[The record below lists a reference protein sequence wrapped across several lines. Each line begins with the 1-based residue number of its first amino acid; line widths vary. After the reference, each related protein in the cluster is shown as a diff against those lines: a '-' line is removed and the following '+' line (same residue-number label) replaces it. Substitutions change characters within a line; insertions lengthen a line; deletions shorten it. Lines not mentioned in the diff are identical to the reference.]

1 MALEKVLVVDDD
13 PNICDVLRMYLEN
26 EGYSV
31 ILAYDGEE
39 ALVKFN
45 ALKPDIILL
54 DVMLPTLD
62 GWQVCREV
70 RKKSS
75 VPIIMITAKGDTFDK
90 VLGLELGADDYIV
103 KPFDTKEVIAR
114 IKAIARRVGNS
125 PEESEVKEVRY
136 DKLSVNMTRYELRV
150 DGKVVDTPPKEL
162 ELLFYLA
169 SNPNRVYTRDQLLDE
184 VWGFEYYGDS
194 RTIDVHIKRLREK
207 LEGVSDK
214 WSLKTVW
221 GVGYKLIRLLLVAV
235 VLIITV
241 TALSGYA
248 ISKYKQDYYSNSMR
262 VCDIMAKDFTEYN
275 AQNPQLDL
283 WQEYIPK
290 SVDKVSEQMQAFL
303 YVFDADGSCR
313 IASSNSSIAAADL
326 TLNNEMLA
334 GIRKGGEY
342 LTDKASG
349 KIDHSIVEPM
359 LTRGFTFTL
368 TENGVEAT
376 YYLFGASYTKPL
388 NLYTTHLFLFMAILS
403 FTLLLIAGVLIFYQ
417 VWRGNSQLEQLEAAL
432 QRYAQGNY
440 SQPIPVEQYASSNL
454 ELIAALS
461 EQIGSQSGRAE
472 ESSRQFVSNVSH
484 ELRTPMTIISGFVEG
499 ILDGTV
505 PKNKRMEYLS
515 IVSQEVQRLKMLVT
529 SMLNLTK
536 FDAGTIQLNYRMFIL
551 NDTAFRTILMFEN
564 RLEKRHISVEGLD
577 GEPVRVCADP
587 DLIGQVVYNLVEN
600 AVKFVNDGGTI
611 SFTFADEEDCW
622 VFAVRNTGN
631 GISKE
636 ELPKIFERFYK
647 SDASRSQDKTGLG
660 LGLDITKKIIH
671 LHHAQISVRSEEH
684 AYTEFEV
691 RLPHVEPPE
700 QEHE

>member
-1 MALEKVLVVDDD
+1 M
-13 PNICDVLRMYLEN
+13 
-26 EGYSV
+26 
-31 ILAYDGEE
+31 
-39 ALVKFN
+39 
-45 ALKPDIILL
+45 
-54 DVMLPTLD
+54 
-62 GWQVCREV
+62 
-70 RKKSS
+70 
-75 VPIIMITAKGDTFDK
+75 
-90 VLGLELGADDYIV
+90 
-103 KPFDTKEVIAR
+103 
-114 IKAIARRVGNS
+114 
-125 PEESEVKEVRY
+125 
-136 DKLSVNMTRYELRV
+136 
-150 DGKVVDTPPKEL
+150 
-162 ELLFYLA
+162 
-169 SNPNRVYTRDQLLDE
+169 
-184 VWGFEYYGDS
+184 
-194 RTIDVHIKRLREK
+194 
-207 LEGVSDK
+207 
-214 WSLKTVW
+214 
-221 GVGYKLIRLLLVAV
+221 IRLLLVAV

-262 VCDIMAKDFTEYN
+262 VCNIMAKDFTEYN

-290 SVDKVSEQMQAFL
+290 SVDKVAEQMHVFL
-303 YVFDADGSCR
+303 YVFNADGSCR

-388 NLYTTHLFLFMAILS
+388 NLYTTHLFLFMTILS

-432 QRYAQGNY
+432 QRYAQGDY
-440 SQPIPVEQYASSNL
+440 SQPIPVEQYTSSNL

-660 LGLDITKKIIH
+660 LGLGLDITKKIIH

>member
-1 MALEKVLVVDDD
+1 M
-13 PNICDVLRMYLEN
+13 
-26 EGYSV
+26 
-31 ILAYDGEE
+31 
-39 ALVKFN
+39 
-45 ALKPDIILL
+45 
-54 DVMLPTLD
+54 
-62 GWQVCREV
+62 
-70 RKKSS
+70 
-75 VPIIMITAKGDTFDK
+75 
-90 VLGLELGADDYIV
+90 
-103 KPFDTKEVIAR
+103 
-114 IKAIARRVGNS
+114 
-125 PEESEVKEVRY
+125 
-136 DKLSVNMTRYELRV
+136 
-150 DGKVVDTPPKEL
+150 
-162 ELLFYLA
+162 
-169 SNPNRVYTRDQLLDE
+169 
-184 VWGFEYYGDS
+184 
-194 RTIDVHIKRLREK
+194 
-207 LEGVSDK
+207 
-214 WSLKTVW
+214 
-221 GVGYKLIRLLLVAV
+221 IRLLLVAV

-290 SVDKVSEQMQAFL
+290 SVNKVAEQMHVFL
-303 YVFDADGSCR
+303 YVFNADGSCR

-440 SQPIPVEQYASSNL
+440 SQPIPVEQYTSSNL

-461 EQIGSQSGRAE
+461 AQIGSQSGRAE

-577 GEPVRVCADP
+577 GEPIRVCADP

-684 AYTEFEV
+684 AYTEFKV